1 MLALAAIFTRTE
13 AATVSDADVA
23 QILGRLDDVLEKRG
37 LYITERSERI
47 DSLMDV
53 LRHRELPV
61 ASRLSA
67 LLTAGDYLNAFNTD
81 SALMLYETGYSVASR
96 SGLDSVAMR
105 FALRKA
111 TYLPLTLRIQRASQ
125 LMDSIEAAG
134 VPSGLLAEYYDA
146 RRQMCFYMANL
157 FPDQDLAQ
165 SMNVLEREAQTML
178 IPLLRKG
185 TPLYKLNLGESL
197 LYEGDLSGAKATLN
211 SLVDDLD
218 ETDPLYARACH
229 MLADIA
235 KERGDEN
242 GRIYYLAL
250 SAISDARCA
259 TREVTSLQELG
270 QLMFGRSDVAR
281 AHDYLSVALKN
292 AVDCNVAM
300 RILQT
305 SKAMPY
311 IESAHRAEINASRH
325 RLYAIMAAMGV
336 LVIILVVAWHT
347 VRTKNM
353 QLRGMAS
360 RLEQAN
366 STKDVYIAQFLN
378 LCSVYMDKLNQFNK
392 VVNRKLSAGKAD
404 DLYKLTKSEKFI
416 EEQAGEFYDVFDNA
430 FLHIYPT
437 FVDEVNNL
445 LAPDKRISL
454 KPGEKL
460 NTDLRIL
467 ALMRLGIEDTSRI
480 AQMLNYSVY
489 TIYTYRNKFKSRAV
503 DRDNFESDVMK
514 IQSA

>member
-1 MLALAAIFTRTE
+1 MTIRAGILISLLALAAIFTRTE

-235 KERGDEN
+235 KERGDIIWPCRPYRTQ
-242 GRIYYLAL
+242 GVPP
-250 SAISDARCA
+250 AR
-259 TREVTSLQELG
+259 
-270 QLMFGRSDVAR
+270 
-281 AHDYLSVALKN
+281 
-292 AVDCNVAM
+292 
-300 RILQT
+300 
-305 SKAMPY
+305 
-311 IESAHRAEINASRH
+311 
-325 RLYAIMAAMGV
+325 
-336 LVIILVVAWHT
+336 
-347 VRTKNM
+347 
-353 QLRGMAS
+353 
-360 RLEQAN
+360 
-366 STKDVYIAQFLN
+366 
-378 LCSVYMDKLNQFNK
+378 
-392 VVNRKLSAGKAD
+392 
-404 DLYKLTKSEKFI
+404 
-416 EEQAGEFYDVFDNA
+416 
-430 FLHIYPT
+430 
-437 FVDEVNNL
+437 
-445 LAPDKRISL
+445 
-454 KPGEKL
+454 
-460 NTDLRIL
+460 
-467 ALMRLGIEDTSRI
+467 
-480 AQMLNYSVY
+480 
-489 TIYTYRNKFKSRAV
+489 
-503 DRDNFESDVMK
+503 
-514 IQSA
+514 